1 MGKKVTKKKAKS
13 TLTAEDRAD
22 IVKFINESRD
32 LVSTV
37 LECGSAW
44 ANDCHK
50 LADLGRELGQKLG
63 FKHKTDGPHWNSD
76 FE

>member
-22 IVKFINESRD
+22 LVKFINESRS
-32 LVSTV
+32 LVGTV

-50 LADLGRELGQKLG
+50 VDDLGRELGRKLG
-63 FKHKTDGPHWNSD
+63 FKHENWYSD

>member
-1 MGKKVTKKKAKS
+1 MSKKVTKKKVKS
-13 TLTAEDRAD
+13 TLTPEDRAD
-22 IVKFINESRD
+22 IVKFINESRS
-32 LVSTV
+32 LVGTV

-50 LADLGRELGQKLG
+50 VDDLGRELGRKLG
-63 FKHKTDGPHWNSD
+63 FKHENWYSD

>member
-22 IVKFINESRD
+22 IVKFINKSRS
-32 LVSTV
+32 LAGTV

-50 LADLGRELGQKLG
+50 VDDLGRELGRKLG
-63 FKHKTDGPHWNSD
+63 FKHENWYSD

>member
-1 MGKKVTKKKAKS
+1 MSKKVTKKKAKS
-13 TLTAEDRAD
+13 TLTPEDRAD
-22 IVKFINESRD
+22 LVKFINESRS
-32 LVSTV
+32 LVGTV

-50 LADLGRELGQKLG
+50 VDDLGRELGRKLG
-63 FKHKTDGPHWNSD
+63 FKHENWYSD